1 MSSIYSILSGIIH
14 VGNIEFVEKEVDHQT
29 QMDISTTDI
38 LTIGKVTGIFYGEIT
53 EFCRNFQM
61 LKEINIDICTLI
73 DEEE

>member
-38 LTIGKVTGIFYGEIT
+38 LTIGKVTGIFMGKSQ
-53 EFCRNFQM
+53 NFVETF
-61 LKEINIDICTLI
+61 KC
-73 DEEE
+73 